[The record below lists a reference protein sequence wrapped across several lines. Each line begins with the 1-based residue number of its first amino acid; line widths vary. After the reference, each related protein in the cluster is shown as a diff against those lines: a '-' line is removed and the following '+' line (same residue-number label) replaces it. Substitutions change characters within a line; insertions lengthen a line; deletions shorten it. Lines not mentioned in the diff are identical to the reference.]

1 MSKVQNPFIGRAKGQ
16 AGGMVFSTNYGSN
29 IIRTKPLTYTEP
41 TGVEH
46 RKKKVKFKAGAELAA
61 KVKGI
66 AKTLYPTNAGNVGAY
81 AQLVRDLIPAFDV
94 VNDIAVFQP
103 AGVYIGKGITIA
115 GQQSSIYNSSNHTLT
130 IPSSKLQ
137 EIQRKCFHPNINS
150 FYINILI
157 FSDDLTIFYP
167 YNYSLLTVNSSH
179 TFTIPPIFS
188 GKKFYFSGIYL
199 DPSIEVAQIRTPLAI
214 NQLPLDY

>member
-29 IIRTKPLTYTEP
+29 IIRTKPLTFTEP

-81 AQLVRDLIPAFDV
+81 AQLVRDLYPAFNV

-103 AGVYIGKGITIA
+103 ANVYIGKGITLTD
-115 GQQSSIYNSSNHTLT
+115 QQSFTYNSGNHALT
-130 IPSSKLQ
+130 IPSSTFK
-137 EIQRKCFHPNINS
+137 EIQRKCISPVSVEFL
-150 FYINILI
+150 INILI
-157 FSDDLTIFYP
+157 FDDLLSIFYH
-167 YNYSLLTVNSSH
+167 YSILIQTVNSSH
-179 TFTIPPIFS
+179 TFPIPSIFS
-188 GKKFYFSGIYL
+188 GKKIYFSGIYL
-199 DPSIEVAQIRTPLAI
+199 DPSMDVNQIRTPLAI
-214 NQLPLDY
+214 NNLPLNY